1 MMDLGLSE
9 KLVEVRET
17 IRTFVEEKVEPVQQE
32 YHDEIEVGAPGF
44 DVAAQ
49 FALDIGCSG
58 DHSGLLTPSHLVLE
72 SKSRCVMVV
81 LGAFGLGTQ

>member
-32 YHDEIEVGAPGF
+32 YHDEIDVGDRWSHTARQ
-44 DVAAQ
+44 DEILNSLKDARK
-49 FALDIGCSG
+49 SG
-58 DHSGLLTPSHLVLE
+58 
-72 SKSRCVMVV
+72 RCWH
-81 LGAFGLGTQ
+81 F